1 MAKVRAKV
9 KAEPIINNAE
19 PAKVRSVN
27 KKTTK
32 KVDVEINAT
41 EKKVD
46 DKKTVSDNRFER
58 HKAFGDLTKRN
69 EISEKVKQ
77 GLLRWAF
84 YGVENDNA
92 YQYYLRI
99 KK

>member
-9 KAEPIINNAE
+9 KSEPSIENLE
-19 PAKVRSVN
+19 PTKVRSV
-27 KKTTK
+27 TEEPTK
-32 KVDVEINAT
+32 NIEVQPKVV
-41 EKKVD
+41 
-46 DKKTVSDNRFER
+46 DKKSTSDSRFER
-58 HKAFGDLTKRN
+58 HKASGDLPKRA

-84 YGVENDNA
+84 YGIENDNG
-92 YQYYLRI
+92 YQYYLKI

>member
-9 KAEPIINNAE
+9 KAEPIVTNLE
-19 PAKVRSVN
+19 PTKVRSID

-32 KVDVEINAT
+32 KVDIEVNPI
-41 EKKVD
+41 EKKVE
-46 DKKTVSDNRFER
+46 DKKSISDNRFER
-58 HKAFGDLTKRN
+58 HKSFGDLTKRA
-69 EISEKVKQ
+69 EIIEKVKQ

-84 YGVENDNA
+84 YGVENDNG
-92 YQYYLRI
+92 YQYYLKI

>member
-9 KAEPIINNAE
+9 KAEPLATNVE
-19 PAKVRSVN
+19 PTKVRSVD

-32 KVDVEINAT
+32 KVDVEVKPI
-41 EKKVD
+41 EKKVE
-46 DKKTVSDNRFER
+46 DKKSTSDNRFER
-58 HKAFGDLTKRN
+58 HKAFGDLAKRN

-84 YGVENDNA
+84 YGVENDNG
-92 YQYYLRI
+92 YQYYLKI

>member
-9 KAEPIINNAE
+9 KTEPQTQNVE
-19 PAKVRSVN
+19 PTKVRSVA
-27 KKTTK
+27 KQPTK
-32 KVDVEINAT
+32 KVEAQPKVV

-46 DKKTVSDNRFER
+46 DKKSTSDSRFER
-58 HKAFGDLTKRN
+58 HKASGDLIKRA

-84 YGVENDNA
+84 YGIENDNG
-92 YQYYLRI
+92 YQYYLKI